1 MKDVHWN
8 GYTITCKPWRFNVK
22 NVMPL
27 LGLTYWAKSRPK
39 AVVARSLRHS
49 TPFGVFDPAGKL
61 VGFMRITSDTST
73 VYYLADVVLAEETRG
88 KGLGLMMVKY
98 ALSNTRVCRGKGL
111 LLTQTAAGLY
121 EKVGFYKVGDR
132 LMIRDPVTM

>member
-1 MKDVHWN
+1 
-8 GYTITCKPWRFNVK
+8 
-22 NVMPL
+22 
-27 LGLTYWAKSRPK
+27 
-39 AVVARSLRHS
+39 
-49 TPFGVFDPAGKL
+49 
-61 VGFMRITSDTST
+61 
-73 VYYLADVVLAEETRG
+73 
-88 KGLGLMMVKY
+88 MMVKY